1 MAPHPWP
8 IKKLGDVVAGIT
20 VGHVGPMTA
29 EYRPSGIPFL
39 RSQNVRRLRID
50 PEGLCYIGEA
60 FHAKLS
66 KSRLKSGDV
75 VVVRTGEPGTAAVV
89 PDWLNDANCADL
101 VIIRPGNSNPRF
113 IAYFINSVTNGRIAD
128 VVVGA
133 VQQHFNVGAARELWI
148 PTPSRKIQDGIAE
161 VLGALDDKIE
171 LNQRMERTLEDLAWA
186 FFSSW
191 FVDFEPVMAKRD
203 GRMPVGLPAEAIDL
217 FPSHFEESE
226 LGPIPQGWTAA
237 RVGDYFDVTMGQSPP
252 GSTYNEMGVGLPFYQ
267 GRTDFGFRYPGR
279 RVYCTAPT
287 RLAQAGDTLI
297 SVRAPVGDANLAAE
311 RCAIGRGVAAVR
323 YRDSSPSFTYYA
335 MRSLSDE
342 FNVYESE
349 GTLFG
354 AIGGDD
360 FRRLPF
366 VYSSPAIVKSFEE
379 LIGPMDAQ
387 IETSERESR
396 TLAELRD
403 TLLSPLLSGEL
414 TINSVEKVVGAA
426 L

>member
-1 MAPHPWP
+1 
-8 IKKLGDVVAGIT
+8 
-20 VGHVGPMTA
+20 MTA
-29 EYRPSGIPFL
+29 DDLLQLVS
-39 RSQNVRRLRID
+39 
-50 PEGLCYIGEA
+50 A
-60 FHAKLS
+60 
-66 KSRLKSGDV
+66 
-75 VVVRTGEPGTAAVV
+75 EP
-89 PDWLNDANCADL
+89 
-101 VIIRPGNSNPRF
+101 
-113 IAYFINSVTNGRIAD
+113 
-128 VVVGA
+128 
-133 VQQHFNVGAARELWI
+133 
-148 PTPSRKIQDGIAE
+148 
-161 VLGALDDKIE
+161 
-171 LNQRMERTLEDLAWA
+171 RM
-186 FFSSW
+186 
-191 FVDFEPVMAKRD
+191 
-203 GRMPVGLPAEAIDL
+203 
-217 FPSHFEESE
+217 
-226 LGPIPQGWTAA
+226 
-237 RVGDYFDVTMGQSPP
+237 
-252 GSTYNEMGVGLPFYQ
+252 TY
-267 GRTDFGFRYPGR
+267 
-279 RVYCTAPT
+279 A
-287 RLAQAGDTLI
+287 AGDTLI